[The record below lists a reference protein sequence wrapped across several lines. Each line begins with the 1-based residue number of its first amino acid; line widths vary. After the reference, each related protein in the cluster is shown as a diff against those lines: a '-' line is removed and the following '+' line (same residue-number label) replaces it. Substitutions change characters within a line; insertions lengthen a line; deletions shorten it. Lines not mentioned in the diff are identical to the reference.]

1 MPYSAEISRT
11 NPTCFLFLIDQSSSM
26 DKPFGGTS
34 TKKKAEGVA
43 DAINR
48 LLQALVFRCTK
59 GMDVLDRYH
68 VGVIGYGPQVGP
80 ALGGELTGR
89 NLAPISEIAQKPLR
103 VETRTRKVD
112 DGAGGLV
119 SQTVKFP
126 VWFEALA
133 KGKTPMCAAL
143 DLAWSIVNDFVMD
156 HRGCYPPM
164 VINITD
170 GEATDG
176 DPRPHA
182 AMIRELS
189 SEDGN
194 VLLFNLHLSS
204 RAEAPIQ
211 FPAAEAGLPD
221 DFARR
226 LFRMSSP
233 LPPMMVKAAQG
244 EHRLSD
250 GAAGFVFNAD
260 LVSVIE
266 FLDIGTRS
274 DWTLPMGDE
283 E

>member
-1 MPYSAEISRT
+1 MAYSAEISRT
-11 NPTCFLFLIDQSSSM
+11 NPTCFLFLIDQSASM

-34 TKKKAEGVA
+34 GKKKAEGVA

-59 GMDVLDRYH
+59 GMEVLDRYH

-80 ALGGELTGR
+80 ALGGELAGR
-89 NLAPISEIAQKPLR
+89 NLVPVSDIAQKPLR
-103 VETRTRKVD
+103 VDTRMRKVD
-112 DGAGGLV
+112 DGTGGLV
-119 SQTVKFP
+119 SQKVKFP
-126 VWFEALA
+126 VWFEAVA

-143 DLAWSIVNDFVMD
+143 DLAWSVINDFVMD
-156 HRGCYPPM
+156 KPGCYPPM

-189 SEDGN
+189 STDGN

-204 RAEAPIQ
+204 RAEPAIQ
-211 FPAAEAGLPD
+211 FPGSEDGLPD

-226 LFRMSSP
+226 LFRMSSL
-233 LPPMMVKAAQG
+233 LPPMMVQAARA
-244 EHRLSD
+244 EHSLSA